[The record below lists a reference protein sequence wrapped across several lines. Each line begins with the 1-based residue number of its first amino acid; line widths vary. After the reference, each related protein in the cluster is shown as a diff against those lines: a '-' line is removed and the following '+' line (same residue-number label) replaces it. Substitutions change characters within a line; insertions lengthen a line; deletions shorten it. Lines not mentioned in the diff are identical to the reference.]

1 MSSSKGSGAGPG
13 GTSKRPDKREE
24 GERVK
29 ASSACSM
36 RLGPRKLSLS
46 GSVAEP
52 SGSSGLSWTS
62 VRPEEEEE
70 DGEVKGFVNRI
81 CEN

>member
-1 MSSSKGSGAGPG
+1 M
-13 GTSKRPDKREE
+13 
-24 GERVK
+24 K

-46 GSVAEP
+46 ESVAEP

-70 DGEVKGFVNRI
+70 DGEVKGFVNWI